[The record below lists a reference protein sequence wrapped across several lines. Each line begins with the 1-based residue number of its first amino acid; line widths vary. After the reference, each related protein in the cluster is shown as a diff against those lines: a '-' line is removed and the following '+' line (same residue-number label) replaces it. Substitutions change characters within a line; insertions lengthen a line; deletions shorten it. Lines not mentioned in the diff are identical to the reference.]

1 MVSQTGLDFP
11 SMDAE
16 TKSLQCLDASVVAG
30 GWDHGVRSFLDG
42 YFELHPTFASGAGRH
57 EYDGRL
63 PDWSPEGF
71 EREIAWL
78 RAERARAAEFDPATL
93 DERRAFERELLSVIV
108 DSDLFWLEDAEWHRR
123 NPLFYAG
130 AIDPNLYLARDY
142 APLARRMRAFV
153 DYARAVPRAAGQM
166 RAQLLTPMPRTHAE
180 LGEMT
185 FAGLAGYLESD
196 VPAVF
201 ATVADPDL
209 QAEFQEANAA
219 AARALR
225 ELGAWFHEQ
234 IPPPGTDAGEF
245 RLGAERFA
253 RMLRE
258 TERVDMPLAELEAA
272 GRRELERNLAALR
285 EALAAY
291 APGLP
296 VADGLA
302 RMHARKPAEGP
313 VEAARRQLAGLRR
326 FVEERGL
333 VSIPGEEEARIAE
346 APPYQRWNSAYIDI
360 PGPYDRHLPSVYYIA
375 PPDPSW
381 SPAEQEQYIPNEA
394 DLLFV
399 TIHEVWPGH
408 FLQFL
413 HSNRAESE
421 LGRLFVTYG
430 FAEGWAHY
438 SEEMMWEAGFGGGD
452 PFLRLGQ
459 LQNALLRNVR
469 YLVALGL
476 HAGTMTLEEAER
488 MFREQG
494 LQDPASARQQAAR
507 GAFDPGYLNYTLG
520 KLLVRKL
527 RDDWTAPRGGR
538 EAWRE
543 FHDRFLSYGGPPVPL
558 VRKAMLGEMGKLL

>member
-1 MVSQTGLDFP
+1 
-11 SMDAE
+11 
-16 TKSLQCLDASVVAG
+16 
-30 GWDHGVRSFLDG
+30 
-42 YFELHPTFASGAGRH
+42 
-57 EYDGRL
+57 
-63 PDWSPEGF
+63 
-71 EREIAWL
+71 
-78 RAERARAAEFDPATL
+78 
-93 DERRAFERELLSVIV
+93 
-108 DSDLFWLEDAEWHRR
+108 
-123 NPLFYAG
+123 
-130 AIDPNLYLARDY
+130 
-142 APLARRMRAFV
+142 
-153 DYARAVPRAAGQM
+153 
-166 RAQLLTPMPRTHAE
+166 
-180 LGEMT
+180 
-185 FAGLAGYLESD
+185 
-196 VPAVF
+196 
-201 ATVADPDL
+201 
-209 QAEFQEANAA
+209 
-219 AARALR
+219 
-225 ELGAWFHEQ
+225 
-234 IPPPGTDAGEF
+234 
-245 RLGAERFA
+245 
-253 RMLRE
+253 MLRE
-258 TERVDMPLAELEAA
+258 TERVDVPLAELEVA

-285 EALAAY
+285 EALAAF

-296 VADGLA
+296 VADCLA

-438 SEEMMWEAGFGGGD
+438 SEEMMWEAGFGDGD
-452 PFLRLGQ
+452 PYLHLGQ

-520 KLLVRKL
+520 KLIVRKL

-538 EAWRE
+538 DVWRE

-558 VRKAMLGEMGKLL
+558 VRQAMLGEMGKLL